1 MESEYQRAVLQS
13 RILWIW
19 MRQSIERG
27 DEKRV
32 QEKYMDAWDTGA
44 DNIMKHRT
52 TLREAT
58 ILHNICPSIQWQ
70 ANFKKQKIFRRNE
83 EGN

>member
-32 QEKYMDAWDTGA
+32 QEKYMDAWDIGA

-58 ILHNICPSIQWQ
+58 ILHNICPSINWQ
-70 ANFKKQKIFRRNE
+70 AKFRKSENFQKK
-83 EGN
+83 